1 MNLFWKLIKII
12 VFFLSLVGMVGFV
25 RAIGHWFGK
34 IPFSS
39 APFLSFLAGGVFY
52 FFLWLV
58 YLSRREGFWR
68 TLEHELTHALFSIL
82 SFKRVHSLSASRR
95 RGGTIRVEGGNT
107 LIALA
112 PYFFPLLTSVFILL
126 KPLVNSNFQIYLNF
140 LIGLSYI
147 FHLTNVVQ
155 EFHPGQPDLQVSGF
169 VFSLVVVLFLNIL
182 IFGVVVVLAGTDFN
196 SMLQFVKEG
205 IALSGKNLVYLYRS
219 AAAMITHPR

>member
-1 MNLFWKLIKII
+1 MVF
-12 VFFLSLVGMVGFV
+12 FFLSLIGIAGFS
-25 RAIGHWFGK
+25 RAVGHWFGK
-34 IPFSS
+34 ISFSS

-52 FFLWLV
+52 FLLWLV

-68 TLEHELTHALFSIL
+68 TLEHELTHALFSLL
-82 SFKRVHSLSASRR
+82 SLKRVHSLSASRR

-107 LIALA
+107 LIALS

-126 KPLVNSNFQIYLNF
+126 KPLVNNNFQIYLNF

-147 FHLTNVVQ
+147 LHLTNVVR

-182 IFGVVVVLAGTDFN
+182 IFGTVVVLAGSNF
-196 SMLQFVKEG
+196 SSVLQFVKDG
-205 IALSGKNLVYLYRS
+205 IALSTQNLIELYSYTVQMVS
-219 AAAMITHPR
+219 AL